1 MRRAIDMYMVYQFI
15 RRLSRPFEKWD
26 AYKTGVIDQQGNI
39 LVRKPERTS
48 DQQKSF
54 TSFDLM
60 VLKLKKLLGKVPG
73 GSTRIASYM
82 AALWLIKEW
91 NHFTEDSIL
100 TENVSS
106 ADISQSL
113 SLFSEWYLYYIPV
126 VEEVNRKIT
135 EDGEAP
141 TVNVGS
147 GNIAGLG
154 VGPQGE
160 PGLTKAQ
167 QARHKKRAAA
177 TSVDLAR
184 RKTFASFIGEASP
197 EEAGYYTQDDGNE
210 PDRINVE
217 RHRRFKKHPK
227 PTRKDT

>member
-26 AYKTGVIDQQGNI
+26 AYQTGVIDKQGNI
-39 LVRKPERTS
+39 LVRKSERTS
-48 DQQKSF
+48 VQQKSF
-54 TSFDLM
+54 TAFDLM

-73 GSTRIASYM
+73 GSTKIASYM

-91 NHFTEDSIL
+91 NHFTDGSIL
-100 TENVSS
+100 TENTS
-106 ADISQSL
+106 ATDISNSL
-113 SLFSEWYLYYIPV
+113 SLFLEWYLYYIPV
-126 VEEVNRKIT
+126 VEEVNKKIT

-160 PGLTKAQ
+160 PGLTKPQ
-167 QARHKKRAAA
+167 QARHRKRAAA
-177 TSVDLAR
+177 TSTDLAR
-184 RKTFASFIGEASP
+184 RKAFAAFIGEASP
-197 EEAGYYTQDDGNE
+197 GEAGYFAQEDGSN
-210 PDRINVE
+210 PDQPNIE
-217 RHRRFKKHPK
+217 RHRRFKKHPR
-227 PTRKDT
+227 PTRRDT